1 MTSFPLKIVT
11 PDGLI
16 FDGEAEEL
24 VVRSTTGDVAV
35 LAKHTNFVTP
45 LGMGRA
51 IIVSGGIR
59 RTAACIGGML
69 SVVNG
74 SVTLVPTTFEW
85 SDKIDL
91 ERADDWFLDPRVPAG
106 GQAGPELYARNDLDR
121 GHLVRRRDPV
131 WGPPAVAA
139 RAWTTR
145 IPSTLLLAALLGV
158 AAVVVGLLVSWHAG
172 TAAGASI
179 ACCAILAAGLSALL
193 RNALRR
199 LRLGLRHDAPAAA
212 IR

>member
-59 RTAACIGGML
+59 RTAACIGGMV
-69 SVVNG
+69 SVSKG
-74 SVTLVPTTFEW
+74 EVTLVPTTFEW
-85 SDKIDL
+85 ADKIDVA
-91 ERADDWFLDPRVPAG
+91 RAEA
-106 GQAGPELYARNDLDR
+106 AREKAEKVLHDKNASDTDLR
-121 GHLVRRRDPV
+121 LAEAKLHRALVRKS
-131 WGPPAVAA
+131 VA
-139 RAWTTR
+139 
-145 IPSTLLLAALLGV
+145 SNL
-158 AAVVVGLLVSWHAG
+158 
-172 TAAGASI
+172 
-179 ACCAILAAGLSALL
+179 
-193 RNALRR
+193 
-199 LRLGLRHDAPAAA
+199 
-212 IR
+212 